1 MNIEIYSYRIGAV
14 SDLEILRRLNAVGNG
29 VNMSCR
35 NESSIG
41 VGLALGLVFGILYE
55 NIVLGIAIGLA
66 LSAGID
72 KSKNKRNMKK

>member
-1 MNIEIYSYRIGAV
+1 MLTQIWRFYG
-14 SDLEILRRLNAVGNG
+14 LLNAVGNG

-35 NESSIG
+35 NKSSIG
-41 VGLALGLVFGILYE
+41 IGLALGLVFGILYE
-55 NIVLGIAIGLA
+55 NIALGIAIGLA